1 MKVYVRST
9 KLSQPIWEKPW
20 REYSGSD
27 RNYQWL
33 IDADGNGIARITGWD
48 DDGDFG
54 FDAEIGD
61 SNRNMKFLGTFHSR
75 KDAQQA
81 IAKELGLD
89 F

>member
-20 REYSGSD
+20 KEYSGSD
-27 RNYQWL
+27 TDYQWL
-33 IDADGNGIARITGWD
+33 KKDGEKLARITHWN

-54 FDAEIGD
+54 FNAEIGD
-61 SNRNMKFLGTFHSR
+61 SNKNMKFIGDFRSR
-75 KDAQQA
+75 EDAQQA